1 MMKNGGKFIPTA
13 IILALGFIIGVI
25 IFVHTWHSN
34 YKLNQTISV
43 TGSANKQFTSDI
55 GYLSA
60 DIKAQAPT
68 SRQAYQKLQSEKP
81 VVIHFFVHNGFNKDD
96 IQLDTPTSYSRQQYD
111 KNGRPTGKIISWT
124 YSQQVKVKSD
134 DVQKIKAMSLQM
146 DSLVQQGISLKVHS
160 PKYFYSN
167 LDSLKMKIQFR
178 AAKNAKV
185 RAQKISKATGQKLG
199 IMRNARM
206 GVLQIRPVNSTQVSG
221 GGIRDA
227 STIQKEIMAV
237 VSAEFQIK

>member
-1 MMKNGGKFIPTA
+1 MENGIKYLPTA
-13 IILALGFIIGVI
+13 VILALGFIVGMI
-25 IFVHTWHSN
+25 IFTHTWHSN
-34 YKLNQTISV
+34 YKLDQTISV
-43 TGSANKQFTSDI
+43 TGSATKQFTSDI

-60 DIKAQAPT
+60 DIKAKAPT
-68 SRQAYQKLQSEKP
+68 SQQAYKKLQSEKP
-81 VVIHFFVHNGFNKDD
+81 AVIHYFEQNGFNKDD
-96 IQLDTPTSYSRQQYD
+96 IQLNTPTSYSRQQYD
-111 KNGRPTGKIISWT
+111 ENGRPTGKTISWT
-124 YSQQVKVKSD
+124 YSQQVKVKSN
-134 DVQKIKAMSLQM
+134 DVQKIKTMSLQM
-146 DSLVQQGISLKVHS
+146 DSLVQQGISLKVQS

-178 AAKNAKV
+178 AAQNAKV

-237 VSAEFQIK
+237 VSAEFQIR

>member
-1 MMKNGGKFIPTA
+1 M
-13 IILALGFIIGVI
+13 ALGFIIGVI
-25 IFVHTWHSN
+25 IFTRTWHSN

-43 TGSANKQFTSDI
+43 TGSAIQQFTSDI

-60 DIKAQAPT
+60 EIKAKAPT
-68 SRQAYQKLQSEKP
+68 SEQAYQKLQSEKP
-81 VVIHFFVHNGFNKDD
+81 AVINFFVQNGFKKED
-96 IQLDTPTSYSRQQYD
+96 IQMETPTSYSQQQYD
-111 KNGRPTGKIISWT
+111 KNGRPTGKILSWT
-124 YSQQVKVKSD
+124 YHQNVKVKSN
-134 DVQKIKAMSLQM
+134 DVQKIKAMSLKM
-146 DSLVQQGISLKVHS
+146 DSLVQQGISLTVHS
-160 PKYFYSN
+160 PKYFYSK

-178 AAKNAKV
+178 AAKNAKI

-206 GVLQIRPVNSTQVSG
+206 GVLQIRPINSTRVSG

-227 STIQKEIMAV
+227 STIQKEIMGV